1 MYIYIHIYVYS
12 YIYTYIY
19 IYIYSKNQINREKC
33 FYHSY
38 HYLSKVQDSL
48 QIGTHTYVIWF
59 EHPWIPSHW
68 RTNFSSLKKKN
79 NLFIRLRP
87 TASYLSGK
95 HSVHSHTCASK
106 HVCWLA
112 SVYCVPAIFQV
123 WCQGWWRKQDMIL
136 GLKELTDTFN
146 LVKALSNLL
155 CSIGFPCQA
164 LKTFSVN
171 HWS

>member
-1 MYIYIHIYVYS
+1 MELGGLWWTNALTRLSLLRGTGLTPGRSTKTLSATQLINWSSGFSSNWHTHI
-12 YIYTYIY
+12 
-19 IYIYSKNQINREKC
+19 N
-33 FYHSY
+33 
-38 HYLSKVQDSL
+38 
-48 QIGTHTYVIWF
+48 VIWF